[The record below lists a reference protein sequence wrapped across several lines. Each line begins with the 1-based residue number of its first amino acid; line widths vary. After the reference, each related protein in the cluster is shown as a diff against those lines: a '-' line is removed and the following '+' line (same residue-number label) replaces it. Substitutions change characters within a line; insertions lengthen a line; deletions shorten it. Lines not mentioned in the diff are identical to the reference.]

1 MNDTLMSVVATSI
14 IVIFTIVFFLCV
26 LIGNRVWSWL

>member
-1 MNDTLMSVVATSI
+1 MNDTLMSIAAASIVVVFA
-14 IVIFTIVFFLCV
+14 IVFFLCV

>member
-1 MNDTLMSVVATSI
+1 MNDNLMSIAATSI
-14 IVIFTIVFFLCV
+14 IVILAIVFFLCV

>member
-1 MNDTLMSVVATSI
+1 MNDNLMSIAATSI
-14 IVIFTIVFFLCV
+14 IVILTIVFFLCV

>member
-1 MNDTLMSVVATSI
+1 MNDTLMSIVAASIVVVLA
-14 IVIFTIVFFLCV
+14 IVFFLCV

>member
-1 MNDTLMSVVATSI
+1 MNDNLMSIAAASI
-14 IVIFTIVFFLCV
+14 IVVFAIVFFICV

>member
-1 MNDTLMSVVATSI
+1 MNDNLMSIAATSI
-14 IVIFTIVFFLCV
+14 IVILMIVFFLCV

>member
-1 MNDTLMSVVATSI
+1 MNDTLMSIAAASIVVVFA
-14 IVIFTIVFFLCV
+14 IVFFICV